1 MQDLLTAIWAGFV
14 PYLGEFLGLIIPAL
28 VYYALRTLRQW
39 TGLQI
44 SQRHADRLSAA
55 IQRGA
60 VLALE
65 RQLTGERALDLMLEY
80 LRETVPDALRAVAP
94 TEAALSMRA
103 EATLA
108 EVRAGLRQA
117 A

>member
-1 MQDLLTAIWAGFV
+1 MQDLLIAIWAAFL
-14 PYLGEFLGLIIPAL
+14 PYIGDLLALIIAYL
-28 VYYALRTLRQW
+28 VGRAVIAFRQY
-39 TGLQI
+39 TGVQI

-65 RQLTGERALDLMLEY
+65 RQLTGERARALVLEY

-94 TEAALSMRA
+94 TEAALALRA

-108 EVRAGLRQA
+108 EVRAGK
-117 A
+117 

>member
-1 MQDLLTAIWAGFV
+1 MQDLLSAIWAAIL
-14 PYLGEFLGLIIPAL
+14 PHLGELLGLIIAAL
-28 VYYALRTLRQW
+28 VARAVVALRQW
-39 TGLQI
+39 TGVQI

-65 RQLTGERALDLMLEY
+65 RQLTGERARALVLEY

-94 TEAALSMRA
+94 SEAALSLRA
-103 EATLA
+103 DATLA
-108 EVRAGLRQA
+108 EVRAGLVG
-117 A
+117 